1 MLFKEVIHAIHPYLM
16 KDADVPEFMRN
27 FIQMICNIP
36 EEEWYTKRDPSS
48 KESYTD
54 ASLRKFYTSGPSKK
68 LAKKMLSRLT
78 KDNFI
83 ESIHEPNRED
93 VVLDG
98 LANAIKPF
106 TDGVTKENVG
116 AELFE
121 LLKRSLEEIVDPTLE
136 NTRREQ
142 EARNKSNL
150 LKGKYGSGLLDDC
163 NNTCSMPGCSHHLQK
178 LADDGRSNPD
188 YEILVINE
196 KKSPSY
202 QNICAVCHDCFEK
215 YILKHTAKERKEL
228 ESVKKLQMDA
238 RDARSTISEID
249 IDEGIKNVIE
259 SLANLKPNT
268 MTSLNYEPTFIAN
281 KIDENANFLLA
292 ETVKNYVT
300 KFFFSIN
307 KVMQN
312 LSRQNQYP
320 DELVRAEIKT
330 ICNRLEMKGLSQIEI
345 YENISRH
352 LNRITKQNIIY
363 CNIVVCY
370 FIQSCEVFHDIT
382 Q

>member
-78 KDNFI
+78 KNNFI
-83 ESIHEPNRED
+83 ESIHQPNRED

-259 SLANLKPNT
+259 SLVNLKPNT

-382 Q
+382 K

>member
-36 EEEWYTKRDPSS
+36 EEEWYTRRDPSS

-163 NNTCSMPGCSHHLQK
+163 NSTCSMPGCSHHLQK

-228 ESVKKLQMDA
+228 ESVKKMQMDA

>member
-16 KDADVPEFMRN
+16 KDGDVPEFMRN

-163 NNTCSMPGCSHHLQK
+163 NSTCSMPGCSHHLQK

-300 KFFFSIN
+300 KFFFFIN

-382 Q
+382 K

>member
-150 LKGKYGSGLLDDC
+150 LNGKYGSGLLDDC
-163 NNTCSMPGCSHHLQK
+163 NSTCYMPGCSHHLQK

>member
-36 EEEWYTKRDPSS
+36 EEEWYTKRDPFS

-163 NNTCSMPGCSHHLQK
+163 NSTCSMPGCSHHLQK

>member
-163 NNTCSMPGCSHHLQK
+163 NSTCSMPGCSHHLQK

-330 ICNRLEMKGLSQIEI
+330 ICNRLEMKGLSQVEI

>member
-163 NNTCSMPGCSHHLQK
+163 NSTCSMPGCSHHLQK

-249 IDEGIKNVIE
+249 IDEVIKNVIE

>member
-163 NNTCSMPGCSHHLQK
+163 NSTCSMPGCSHHLQK

-268 MTSLNYEPTFIAN
+268 MPSLNYEPTFI
-281 KIDENANFLLA
+281 
-292 ETVKNYVT
+292 
-300 KFFFSIN
+300 FSIN

>member
-1 MLFKEVIHAIHPYLM
+1 M
-16 KDADVPEFMRN
+16 
-27 FIQMICNIP
+27 
-36 EEEWYTKRDPSS
+36 
-48 KESYTD
+48 
-54 ASLRKFYTSGPSKK
+54 
-68 LAKKMLSRLT
+68 
-78 KDNFI
+78 
-83 ESIHEPNRED
+83 
-93 VVLDG
+93 
-98 LANAIKPF
+98 
-106 TDGVTKENVG
+106 
-116 AELFE
+116 
-121 LLKRSLEEIVDPTLE
+121 
-136 NTRREQ
+136 
-142 EARNKSNL
+142 
-150 LKGKYGSGLLDDC
+150 
-163 NNTCSMPGCSHHLQK
+163 
-178 LADDGRSNPD
+178 
-188 YEILVINE
+188 
-196 KKSPSY
+196 
-202 QNICAVCHDCFEK
+202 
-215 YILKHTAKERKEL
+215 KHTAKERKEL

>member
-16 KDADVPEFMRN
+16 KDEDVPEFMRN

-78 KDNFI
+78 KNNFI

-259 SLANLKPNT
+259 SLVNLKPNT

-382 Q
+382 K

>member
-68 LAKKMLSRLT
+68 LAKKMLSHLT
-78 KDNFI
+78 KNNFI

-259 SLANLKPNT
+259 SLVNLKPNT

-382 Q
+382 K

>member
-27 FIQMICNIP
+27 VIQMICNIP

-98 LANAIKPF
+98 LANATKPF

-196 KKSPSY
+196 KESPSY

-259 SLANLKPNT
+259 SLVNLKPNT

-382 Q
+382 K

>member
-163 NNTCSMPGCSHHLQK
+163 NSTCSMPGCSHHLQK

>member
-36 EEEWYTKRDPSS
+36 EEEWYTRRDPSS

-163 NNTCSMPGCSHHLQK
+163 NSTCSMPGCSHHLQK

>member
-259 SLANLKPNT
+259 SLVNLKPNT

-382 Q
+382 K

>member
-78 KDNFI
+78 KNNFI

-188 YEILVINE
+188 YETLVINE

-259 SLANLKPNT
+259 SLVNLKPNT

-382 Q
+382 K

>member
-78 KDNFI
+78 KNNFI

-121 LLKRSLEEIVDPTLE
+121 LLKRNLEEIVDPTLE

-259 SLANLKPNT
+259 SLVNLKPNT

-382 Q
+382 K

>member
-1 MLFKEVIHAIHPYLM
+1 
-16 KDADVPEFMRN
+16 
-27 FIQMICNIP
+27 
-36 EEEWYTKRDPSS
+36 
-48 KESYTD
+48 
-54 ASLRKFYTSGPSKK
+54 
-68 LAKKMLSRLT
+68 MLSRLT

-228 ESVKKLQMDA
+228 ESVKNCRWMPEMQEAQYLKLTLMKA
-238 RDARSTISEID
+238 LR
-249 IDEGIKNVIE
+249 
-259 SLANLKPNT
+259 
-268 MTSLNYEPTFIAN
+268 M
-281 KIDENANFLLA
+281 
-292 ETVKNYVT
+292 
-300 KFFFSIN
+300 
-307 KVMQN
+307 
-312 LSRQNQYP
+312 LSRAWP
-320 DELVRAEIKT
+320 T
-330 ICNRLEMKGLSQIEI
+330 
-345 YENISRH
+345 
-352 LNRITKQNIIY
+352 
-363 CNIVVCY
+363 
-370 FIQSCEVFHDIT
+370 
-382 Q
+382 

>member
-78 KDNFI
+78 KNNFI

-259 SLANLKPNT
+259 SLVNLKPNT

-382 Q
+382 K